1 MGSIEKQADT
11 ATVDVSL
18 ALKAN
23 DLKIVPSLAA
33 EIASLGTSLDHKDYN
48 GRQALLRKARA
59 LVTALETPRETMIKH
74 NWAEPNNAAAI
85 AACVEAG
92 LFKLMA
98 TEKSPTKVQDLAAAL
113 DVDPALLGRLMRHI
127 SAMGYIKETGP
138 DEYQSTNFSLA
149 LTIPIIGDGYPC
161 VLGGCFA
168 AIGHLPAYVKRTN
181 FVMPNSATDGPYQS
195 AYNTKMNFFE
205 YLQANPPWGAQFNN
219 HMGGYRQGRPSWM
232 DQDFYPV
239 KEQLLNGADTSS
251 EAPFLVDIGGSVGH
265 DLAEFLAKH
274 PSAPGRLIL
283 QDLPIVIGQ
292 IKPGS
297 LEARIEPMG
306 YDFHT
311 EQPVKHARAYYMHSV
326 LHDWP
331 DEVCASILGR
341 VTAAMK
347 PGYSKLLINENV
359 IPPTLANWQ
368 TTGLDIMMLSLFAS
382 KERTEADWKPL
393 LEGAGL
399 RILKIWNHGEGVE
412 SLIECELA

>member
-11 ATVDVSL
+11 ATVDVLL

-33 EIASLGTSLDHKDYN
+33 EIASLGSSLDHKDYN

-74 NWAEPNNAAAI
+74 NWAERNPRR
-85 AACVEAG
+85 
-92 LFKLMA
+92 
-98 TEKSPTKVQDLAAAL
+98 KSQDLAAAL
-113 DVDPALLGRLMRHI
+113 NVDPALLGRLMRHI
-127 SAMGYIKETGP
+127 SAMGYIKEIGP
-138 DEYQSTNFSLA
+138 DEYQSTNFSRA

-168 AIGHLPAYVKRTN
+168 AIGHLPAYVKRTE

-195 AYNTKMNFFE
+195 AYNTNMNFFE

-239 KEQLLNGADTSS
+239 EDQLINGADTSS

-274 PSAPGRLIL
+274 PTAPGRIIL

-311 EQPVKHARAYYMHSV
+311 EQPIKHARAYYMHSV

-331 DEVCASILGR
+331 DEVCASILGQ
-341 VTAAMK
+341 VTGAMK

-382 KERTEADWKPL
+382 KERTEADWRPL

-412 SLIECELA
+412 SLIECELV